1 MEKQH
6 QSQSSQAEQSRALQY
21 ADLAEE
27 KASQLAELTGVEP
40 KPISQIGIVGGGLMG
55 CGIAVAS
62 LLAGY
67 QVNLLEMSDEI
78 AQQAKERIGDILSQ
92 SVKRGK
98 LSEESYP
105 DILSKLLV
113 SSDYQDCKEC
123 DLAIEAVFEDLEVK
137 IEVARKLA
145 SVMTADAI
153 IVTNTSYLNPNDIFK
168 GLPEQKRFL
177 GLHFFSPAH
186 IMKLVEIIPL
196 TSTSADILAT
206 AFAFNKSLG
215 KVAVPS
221 GICEGFIG
229 NRMLARY
236 RRTADQLLVEGAL
249 PQEIDT
255 AMRAYGMPMGP
266 YGLQDRTGLDIAWGN
281 RKRSRAHLSAKDYI
295 PIADTLCEA
304 GRFGIKSGAGWYDYD
319 EDGSKSPSKFVTS
332 VILDYSHSIR
342 VKRRSLSESEIQ
354 KRIMLA
360 LTEEGHA
367 LLKEGIARQA
377 SDIDVV
383 QLLGYGFPRWR
394 GGPMYELTRQS

>member
-6 QSQSSQAEQSRALQY
+6 QSPSSQAEQSRALQY

-27 KASQLAELTGVEP
+27 KASQLAELSGVEP
-40 KPISQIGIVGGGLMG
+40 KPISQIGIIGGGLMG

-67 QVNLLEMSDEI
+67 QVTLLEMSDEK
-78 AQQAKERIGDILSQ
+78 ARQATERIGDILLQ

-105 DILSKLLV
+105 DTLSRLLV
-113 SSDYQDCKEC
+113 SSDYEDFKEC

-137 IEVARKLA
+137 IEVARMLA
-145 SVMTADAI
+145 SIMARDAI

-196 TSTSADILAT
+196 TSTSAEILAT
-206 AFAFNKSLG
+206 AFAFTSSLG

-221 GICEGFIG
+221 GICDGFIE

-249 PQEIDT
+249 PQDIDT
-255 AMRAYGMPMGP
+255 AMRTYGLPIGP
-266 YGLQDRTGLDIAWGN
+266 YELQDRTGLDIAWGN
-281 RKRSRAHLSAKDYI
+281 RKRSRTHLSDKDYV

-304 GRFGIKSGAGWYDYD
+304 GRFGIKTGAGWYDYD
-319 EDGSKSPSKFVTS
+319 QDGAKSSSEFVAS
-332 VILDYSHSIR
+332 VILDYSFSIG
-342 VKRRSLSESEIQ
+342 VKRQPLSKVEIQ

-360 LTEEGHA
+360 LTEEGHT